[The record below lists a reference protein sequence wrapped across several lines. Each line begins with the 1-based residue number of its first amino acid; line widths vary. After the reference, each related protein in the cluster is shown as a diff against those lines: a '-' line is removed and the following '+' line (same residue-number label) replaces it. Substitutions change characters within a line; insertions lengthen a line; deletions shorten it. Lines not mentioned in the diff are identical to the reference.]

1 MFVFFLFK
9 QKTAYEVRI
18 SDWSSDVCSSDL
30 NFVKRS
36 EKGKLYWYY
45 EPPMTDGSRPRK
57 YVGPDS
63 DPAVA
68 SRVEGF
74 GRLKTGFRE
83 RQRLVRALR
92 AAGMPAR
99 SEERRVGD
107 ECVSTWRTRWSPDR

>member
-1 MFVFFLFK
+1 MDPAI
-9 QKTAYEVRI
+9 QSMYA
-18 SDWSSDVCSSDL
+18 DL
-30 NFVKRS
+30 VERCHDAAFDAEFDRAGNFVKRS

-74 GRLKTGFRE
+74 GRLKTGFRA

-92 AAGMPAR
+92 AAGLPAPDR
-99 SEERRVGD
+99 QIGRASGRGRVG
-107 ECVSTWRTRWSPDR
+107 